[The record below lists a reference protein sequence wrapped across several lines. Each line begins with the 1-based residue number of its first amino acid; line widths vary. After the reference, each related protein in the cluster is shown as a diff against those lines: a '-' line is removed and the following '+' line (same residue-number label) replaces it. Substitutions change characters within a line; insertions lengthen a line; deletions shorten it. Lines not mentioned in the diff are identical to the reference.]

1 MLVSLSVKNFAI
13 IDNIQI
19 EFNDNMSVLTGETGA
34 GKSLII
40 DAIGLLFGNRA
51 SSDLIRFGES
61 KATIEGVFSTFSPR
75 IADIIG
81 EELTD
86 DEYLVIKR
94 EIYNTGKSLC
104 KINNNII
111 SLAQLNKVAETIGD
125 IHSQFD
131 TQGLFNPKNYLE
143 FVDDQEIGIFIE
155 EYQRELAI
163 YQEDQ
168 RRYSVLLNKNKDDN
182 QRLEFLK
189 FQLSELDRAELSLK
203 EEEELKERSHI
214 LENVDSISSN
224 LQAIL
229 DLYQEKNILDD
240 IYQSMSLLTKIA
252 NYNQVFGELT
262 KQIEDAYFNLSDA
275 LNTIILEFKNLDFDA
290 SELESLNNRLGLYS
304 DLRRKYKKSTEEII
318 NFQQELKNEIE
329 NIENYDF
336 TLQELEKKA
345 KESYHKVLQIAQN
358 IRTKRKANAKNLESK
373 IIENL
378 TDLELKNTQFKV
390 EFNDLD
396 EIRFN
401 QKGIDQIDFMVSFN
415 KGEPLR
421 PLSKIASGGELSR
434 FMLALKAL
442 VARKLSLQLIIFDEI
457 DHGVSGAIA
466 YSIANKIKSLSKD
479 AQVLCVTHLPQ
490 VAAISENHYQISKKL
505 EQGRTTTEIKLLD
518 ESERIIEIAKMISN
532 GEVTNASKNL
542 AIELL
547 KK

>member
-61 KATIEGVFSTFSPR
+61 KATIEGVFSTFSPK

-81 EELTD
+81 EELAD

-345 KESYHKVLQIAQN
+345 NESYHKVLQIAQN

-479 AQVLCVTHLPQ
+479 SQVLCVTHLPQ